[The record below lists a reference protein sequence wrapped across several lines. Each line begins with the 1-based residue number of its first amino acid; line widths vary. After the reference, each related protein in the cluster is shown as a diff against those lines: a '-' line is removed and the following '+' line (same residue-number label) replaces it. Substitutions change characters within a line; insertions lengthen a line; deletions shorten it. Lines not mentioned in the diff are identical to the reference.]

1 MNFKALVIVAMST
14 CGTLFSQVH
23 KQDKVLF
30 TLDGTPYYSEEF
42 KRIYNKNLDLIQDPN
57 QRDVD
62 QYLELFVLYK
72 LKVSKAYEL
81 KLNEDKS
88 YITELKTNRD
98 QLAERYLTDDS
109 LTDELVL
116 EAYNRSLKEINA
128 DHILFFTKSFA
139 NPADTLKAYNKALS
153 VRNEILNGANFNE
166 MAKKYSDDPSAKE
179 NGGALGYFSVFKMVY
194 PFESG
199 AYKTAVGAVSK
210 PIRSQFGYHLIKVNA
225 IRENRGEVAIAHLML
240 LKSADNDVQ
249 KNKQVSER
257 IKEIEAQLKNGA
269 KFEELVA
276 QYSEDTN
283 TAKLGGILPKF
294 RVGMMNEPE
303 FEEVAFNLEKAGD
316 ISGPVETTF
325 GWHLIKLIQK
335 NSLPTLQE
343 SKVALENKVQR
354 DSRSRMINEQLVKKI
369 KQRFAVVED
378 GKLKKQVFSLIDQS
392 FYKNSWKRPADN
404 QQYQKALLTINKNR
418 VATAMD
424 FLKYVEKNQQAY
436 RGVEPLS
443 KAVDLAYG
451 KFLESELKSYYM
463 ANLESEFPE
472 FDHTVTEYREGLL
485 LFELMETEIWN
496 KAKVDTIGYTAY
508 YEKHKH
514 KYKQKQRLDL
524 AIYHFEDKKAAK
536 RAFKRWQKNPS
547 LATVIPAVVNV
558 ESGLFDFESALV
570 RENEIPTA
578 EGVYISPKDDREI
591 IVVKEVLPEQILEM
605 ESVKSQVLEEYQDS
619 YEAAWIEALKREKKV
634 EVNQAVLEEVKRE
647 LSKG

>member
-42 KRIYNKNLDLIQDPN
+42 KRIYNKNLDLIQDPK

-62 QYLELFVLYK
+62 QYLDLFVLYK
-72 LKVSKAYEL
+72 LKVSKAYDL
-81 KLNEDKS
+81 KLHEGKS
-88 YITELKTNRD
+88 YINELKTNRD
-98 QLAERYLTDDS
+98 QLAERYLTDES
-109 LTDELVL
+109 LIDNLVV

-128 DHILFFTKSFA
+128 DHILFSAKPFA
-139 NPADTLKAYNKALS
+139 SAADTLKVYNKALT
-153 VRNEILNGANFNE
+153 VRNEILSGADFNE

-179 NGGALGYFSVFKMVY
+179 NGGALGYFSAFKMVY

-199 AYKTAVGAVSK
+199 AYNTAIGQVSM
-210 PIRSQFGYHLIKVNA
+210 PIRSQFGYHLIKVNE
-225 IRENRGEVAIAHLML
+225 IRENRGEVIIAHLML
-240 LKSADNDVQ
+240 LKSTDNDVE
-249 KNKQVSER
+249 KNTEIHKR
-257 IKEIEAQLKNGA
+257 IKELDAQLKKGA
-269 KFEELVA
+269 NFEELVA

-283 TAKLGGILPKF
+283 TAKVGGILAKF
-294 RVGMMNEPE
+294 RIGVMNEPE
-303 FEEVAFNLEKAGD
+303 FEETAFNLEIAGD
-316 ISGPVETTF
+316 ISAPVETTF

-335 NSLPTLQE
+335 DPLPTLQE
-343 SKVALENKVQR
+343 SKIALENKVKR

-369 KQRFAVVED
+369 KQRFSVVED
-378 GKLKKQVFSLIDQS
+378 HKLKKQVFSLVDLS
-392 FYKNSWKRPADN
+392 FYKNSWKRPVEDK
-404 QQYQKALLTINKNR
+404 QYQKPLLTINKDR

-424 FLKYVEKNQQAY
+424 FLKYIEKNQQAY

-443 KAVDLAYG
+443 KAVDLAYE

-496 KAKVDTIGYTAY
+496 KAKVDTLGYTAY
-508 YEKHKH
+508 YEKHKQ

-524 AIYHFEDKKAAK
+524 AIYHFEDEKVAK
-536 RAFKRWQKNPS
+536 RTFKRWLKKPN
-547 LATVIPAVVNV
+547 LATAIPAVVKV
-558 ESGLFDFESALV
+558 ESGLFDLQSAV
-570 RENEIPTA
+570 VTERHIPTTQ
-578 EGVYISPKDDREI
+578 GVYQNPKDNREI
-591 IVVKEVLPEQILEM
+591 IVVKEVIPEQILEM
-605 ESVKSQVLEEYQDS
+605 ESVRSQLLEEYQDS
-619 YEAAWIEALKREKKV
+619 FEAVWLENLKKEKKI
-634 EVNQAVLEEVKRE
+634 EVNRSVLEEVKQE

>member
-81 KLNEDKS
+81 KLNEGKS

-98 QLAERYLTDDS
+98 QLAERYLTDDN

-139 NPADTLKAYNKALS
+139 NPADTLRVYNKAIS

-199 AYKTAVGAVSK
+199 AYKTPVGTVSM

-225 IRENRGEVAIAHLML
+225 IRENRGEVSIAHLML
-240 LKSADNDVQ
+240 LKSADNDAQ

-257 IKEIEAQLKNGA
+257 IKELEAQLKNGVN
-269 KFEELVA
+269 FEELVA
-276 QYSEDTN
+276 QYSDDTN

-303 FEEVAFNLEKAGD
+303 FEEAAFNLKNAGD
-316 ISGPVETTF
+316 ISVPVETTF

-335 NSLPTLQE
+335 NSLPTFQE

-392 FYKNSWKRPADN
+392 FYKNSWKRPADDK
-404 QQYQKALLTINKNR
+404 QYQKALLTINKDR

-436 RGVEPLS
+436 RGVVPLS
-443 KAVDLAYG
+443 KAVDLAYE

-514 KYKQKQRLDL
+514 KYKQKPRLDL

-547 LATVIPAVVNV
+547 VATVIPAVVNV

-570 RENEIPTA
+570 RENEVPTA
-578 EGVYISPKDDREI
+578 KGVYISPKDDREI

-605 ESVKSQVLEEYQDS
+605 ESVKSQLIEEYQNS
-619 YEAAWIEALKREKKV
+619 YEAAWLENLKKEKKV
-634 EVNQAVLEEVKRE
+634 EVNKAVLEEIKQE

>member
-392 FYKNSWKRPADN
+392 FYKNSWKRPADD
-404 QQYQKALLTINKNR
+404 QQYQKALLTINKDR

-443 KAVDLAYG
+443 KAVDLAYE

-578 EGVYISPKDDREI
+578 EGVYINPKDDREI